1 MADARSEARKRK
13 ILQNAQKR
21 LEKLESLKRRSK
33 EEEEDDSTTSIGVE
47 TCVETCKED
56 EKEVHVNDDG
66 VIKDDNKKLEE
77 KTVEEDGDDAKFKEY
92 LDVDTKDATT
102 QEKPNVVG
110 VEPNNEVD
118 LEAQKPSWFMRKY
131 RLILFSLL
139 AWVVYLVVVKDFDFV
154 LAYIIGQQLPKSVL
168 PKLFLTVFVAVEL
181 QVLIADFFFGKT
193 QPHSS
198 STVILAL
205 KLFGV
210 PNSFINFARKMLS
223 CFANILTDF
232 CTYLFVIVLV
242 KCIDDSL

>member
-1 MADARSEARKRK
+1 MTDARSEARKRK

-21 LEKLESLKRRSK
+21 LEKLESLKRKSK
-33 EEEEDDSTTSIGVE
+33 EEEKDDSTTSIDVE
-47 TCVETCKED
+47 ICKVD
-56 EKEVHVNDDG
+56 EKEVDVNDDG
-66 VIKDDNKKLEE
+66 VIKDDTKKLEE
-77 KTVEEDGDDAKFKEY
+77 NTVEEDSDNAKFKEY

-102 QEKPNVVG
+102 QEKPNVIG
-110 VEPNNEVD
+110 AEPNNEVD

-131 RLILFSLL
+131 RQILFALL

-168 PKLFLTVFVAVEL
+168 PKLFLTAFVAVEL

-198 STVILAL
+198 STVIIAL
-205 KLFGV
+205 KLCGV

-232 CTYLFVIVLV
+232 CTYLFVIILV